1 MKLRVAM
8 LIRKTLNWEKRGDWR
23 ERAAAS
29 YIALLCLVWRE
40 NPWITYLGTKVHLM
54 STLKFS
60 FEKENERKL
69 AAMLEIFNSFRPVR
83 LHLIFICNIINSN
96 QNQPCK
102 CMYFFM
108 DDDNKVHGNALL
120 NLFFMSFSPFLFSQ
134 K

>member
-1 MKLRVAM
+1 M

-102 CMYFFM
+102 CMYFLWMMITKSMEMLYWTYSSCHFPHFCSHK
-108 DDDNKVHGNALL
+108 NN
-120 NLFFMSFSPFLFSQ
+120 FFFFG
-134 K
+134 